1 MLLSPLA
8 GVGAGLKLDLGG
20 SLGIALVEDW
30 VEMNVVPVQSGGEAD
45 MGSSLDPLML
55 TSE

>member
-8 GVGAGLKLDLGG
+8 GVGAGLRLDLGG
-20 SLGIALVEDW
+20 SLGIDLVEDW
-30 VEMNVVPVQSGGEAD
+30 VEMNVVPVQGP
-45 MGSSLDPLML
+45 SLDPLML